1 MPMSQASPASGFLG
15 VAPVAARVATER
27 IVRAPPEA
35 LVLNYDELR
44 AALDA
49 TGETLRA

>member
-1 MPMSQASPASGFLG
+1 MTPSLCERVFEFLG
-15 VAPVAARVATER
+15 VAPVAVRVATER

-44 AALDA
+44 TALDA
-49 TGETLRA
+49 AGETLSA